1 MMIVVYSIKGQYI
14 MFDYRDSNDIER
26 DAEHAALVAEHA
38 DIVVRKSIANGR
50 MNDIVPLSS
59 YGNDCKQK

>member
-1 MMIVVYSIKGQYI
+1 

-38 DIVVRKSIANGR
+38 DIVVCKSIAKGR
-50 MNDIVPLSS
+50 MYDIVPLSS